1 MDDIDHLSDEKLSE
15 TFAVE
20 VAGWVHG
27 QFVNDW
33 WRPGSDMV
41 EPVPSFAT
49 DANAVMPYLDKHH
62 CSIRNEAGGGWQV
75 SLLGGFY
82 QMQVKGASTEKFLT
96 FARAA
101 CIALIRAARRSK
113 EEAT

>member
-1 MDDIDHLSDEKLSE
+1 MDDLDQLSDEKLSE
-15 TFAVE
+15 CFVVE
-20 VAGWVHG
+20 VAGWIHG

-49 DANAVMPYLDKHH
+49 DANAVLPWLEKHGWKATGV
-62 CSIRNEAGGGWQV
+62 RAGGTSATTMIV
-75 SLLGGFY
+75 LSHDL
-82 QMQVKGASTEKFLT
+82 MTEITALSCDRIND

-101 CIALIRAARRSK
+101 CVALIRAKR
-113 EEAT
+113 ATK